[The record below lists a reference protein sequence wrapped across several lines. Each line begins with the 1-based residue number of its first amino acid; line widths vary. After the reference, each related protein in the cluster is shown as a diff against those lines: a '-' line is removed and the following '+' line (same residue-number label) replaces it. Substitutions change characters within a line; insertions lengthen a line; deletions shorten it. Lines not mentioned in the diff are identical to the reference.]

1 MEHAGPGLRQV
12 CEAIGVPPVLHMGSC
27 VDNSRILTVLT
38 QMATEGGLGTD
49 ISDIPGVGI
58 APEWMSE
65 KALSIGTYFV
75 GSGVYTLF
83 GVRSPVSASEEVTRL
98 ISEGWEGMVGGKLEF
113 EPDPAKIVEKSLAHI
128 DAKRRTLGLV
138 EYDPERFGIS
148 GDWRMRELLKLP
160 VEERIASLRGLEKV
174 AAS

>member
-1 MEHAGPGLRQV
+1 
-12 CEAIGVPPVLHMGSC
+12 MGSC

-65 KALSIGTYFV
+65 KALSIGAYFV
-75 GSGVYTLF
+75 ASGVYVLF
-83 GVRSPVSASEEVTRL
+83 GVRSPVSSSEAVTRL
-98 ISEGWEGMVGGKLEF
+98 MSEGWEQMVGGKLEF

-128 DAKRRTLGLV
+128 DAKRRALGLV
-138 EYDPERFGIS
+138 EYDPERFQAS
-148 GDWRMRELLKLP
+148 GDWKVRELLELP
-160 VEERIASLRGLEKV
+160 MEERLAALRGSEKAV
-174 AAS
+174 AS